1 MKVGQ
6 CPAATP
12 RRRRGRCAV
21 IPAPIYPWPDC
32 KAWMDR
38 AAVAAYYRGKG
49 YLVHDNIVVTGQSG
63 NQQRVPLLCEGP
75 LGNLAVFFGDA
86 GGIDGHE
93 IGAAKR
99 VARDLGAT
107 AVVAAGSFTS
117 AQRRTAADLGV
128 VLVDAALLEENAPAP
143 RPAST
148 WPGATPK
155 DVLDLDLSA
164 HPWPA
169 SGRPGGKDTAPVQLI
184 DIDFVQGH
192 RDPRPAPP
200 TTAAASEPAPAR
212 TRSSDGGLWTKTA
225 AAPAPSA
232 PAAMARSSPPS
243 PARAPGAQAFAWL
256 VLPPAPAGEP
266 EIEVRAGLQAR
277 AAPAPLT
284 PAQLEEQRVARL
296 ARQARLRQWTR
307 RGAWLLG
314 AGVLVYLFL
323 LWWF

>member
-1 MKVGQ
+1 
-6 CPAATP
+6 
-12 RRRRGRCAV
+12 
-21 IPAPIYPWPDC
+21 
-32 KAWMDR
+32 MDR

-107 AVVAAGSFTS
+107 AVVAAAAFTS

-128 VLVDAALLEENAPAP
+128 VLVDAGILQEPAAAP

-148 WPGATPK
+148 WPGSTPK
-155 DVLDLDLSA
+155 DVLDLDLAA

-169 SGRPGGKDTAPVQLI
+169 SGRPGGKDTTPVQLT

-192 RDPRPAPP
+192 REPRATAPP
-200 TTAAASEPAPAR
+200 VAPLEPTPPR
-212 TRSSDGGLWTKTA
+212 MRSNDGGLWTKTA
-225 AAPAPSA
+225 AP
-232 PAAMARSSPPS
+232 PAAATS
-243 PARAPGAQAFAWL
+243 PAVTPRPTESATPTRTSGTQAFAWL
-256 VLPPAPAGEP
+256 ALPPTPAAEP
-266 EIEVRAGLQAR
+266 EIEVRAGVQAR
-277 AAPAPLT
+277 PAPVPLT
-284 PAQLEEQRVARL
+284 PAQLEARRMERL
-296 ARQARLRQWTR
+296 AQQAQVRVWLR
-307 RGAWLLG
+307 RGAWILG
-314 AGVLVYLFL
+314 GAVLVYLFL